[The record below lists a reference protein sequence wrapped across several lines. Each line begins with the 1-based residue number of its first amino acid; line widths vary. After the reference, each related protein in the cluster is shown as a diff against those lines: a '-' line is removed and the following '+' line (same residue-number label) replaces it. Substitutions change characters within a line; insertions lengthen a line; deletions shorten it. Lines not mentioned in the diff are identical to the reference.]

1 VLTISLRI
9 SSWNFNITRWRFVIG
24 VLRHDGN
31 AFFAAATAA
40 LNSSFVVKGTC
51 ETTSC
56 VAYYI
61 KQYQH

>member
-1 VLTISLRI
+1 MT
-9 SSWNFNITRWRFVIG
+9 G
-24 VLRHDGN
+24 VLRHEGN

-61 KQYQH
+61 KQYQHYKHAFLKMEN